1 MSKAQVP
8 VTVYFRIFEIILL
21 VMVIAI
27 IANEVNSAKNG
38 GIYQQKFLSRDL
50 ALVLDSLSNARGN
63 VWYAYNP
70 QLSEPDKYAFSF
82 RNQRVDVNGES
93 WPFAVTTNDRLFA
106 PAQLVKPTAA
116 GFLMTRSG
124 NALVVEPLTS
134 TTPAFNGLLLQC
146 SAEGVALKTIM
157 LDPGHGYNTVT
168 QQGDK
173 GFTAG
178 TLKES
183 ELMLNLAVGIQS
195 QLGATANKNVLG
207 TRALHAEYL
216 TLPDLGTFFAEEA
229 KTTAE
234 RVAVINQHKDAAI
247 ISLHV
252 GKQDKAHNI
261 VKAYVN
267 KDAPSGA
274 YTLACVLLNAIATA
288 YPLDV
293 TGTAI
298 IPVDLNQLSTDDPK
312 QVLLAGRVAIQ
323 IELGNIDLPN
333 NKVLADIPKLASVL
347 AGGLR

>member
-27 IANEVNSAKNG
+27 IANEVNSVRSG
-38 GIYQQKFLSRDL
+38 GIYQRKFLSRDL
-50 ALVLDSLSNARGN
+50 ALVLDSMSNARGN
-63 VWYAYNP
+63 LWYAYNP

-82 RNQRVDVNGES
+82 RNQRVDINGES
-93 WPFAVTTNDRLFA
+93 WPFAVNTNDRVFV
-106 PAQLVKPTAA
+106 PEQPVKPTAA
-116 GFLMTRSG
+116 GFLITRSG
-124 NALVVEPLTS
+124 NALVVEPLTNAS
-134 TTPAFNGLLLQC
+134 AFNGLLLQC
-146 SAEGVALKTIM
+146 SAEGVALKTII
-157 LDPGHGYNTVT
+157 LDPGHGYNTVA

-178 TLKES
+178 VLKES

-234 RVAVINQHKDAAI
+234 RVAVINQHKDAAVV
-247 ISLHV
+247 SLHV
-252 GKQDKAHNI
+252 GKQDKNQNI

-267 KDAPSGA
+267 KDAPASA
-274 YTLACVLLNAIATA
+274 YKLACTLLNAIASTYLVA
-288 YPLDV
+288 I

-298 IPVDLNQLSTDDPK
+298 VPVDLNQLAIDDPR
-312 QVLLAGRVAIQ
+312 QVLLADRAAVQ
-323 IELGNIDLPN
+323 LELGNIDLPN
-333 NKVLADIPKLASVL
+333 NKLLADIPVLASIL

>member
-1 MSKAQVP
+1 MKRAQVP

-27 IANEVNSAKNG
+27 IANEVNSAKTG
-38 GIYQQKFLSRDL
+38 GIYQQKFLSRDM

-93 WPFAVTTNDRLFA
+93 WPFAVNTNDRAFL
-106 PAQLVKPTAA
+106 PEQPVKPTIA
-116 GFLMTRSG
+116 GFLITRSG
-124 NALVVEPLTS
+124 NALVVEPLTQAAQ
-134 TTPAFNGLLLQC
+134 PFNGLLLQC
-146 SAEGVALKTIM
+146 PAAGVALKTIV
-157 LDPGHGYNTVT
+157 LDPGHGYNAVT
-168 QQGDK
+168 KQGDN

-234 RVAVINQHKDAAI
+234 RVAVINQHKDAAL

-252 GKQDKAHNI
+252 GKQEKNQNI

-267 KDAPSGA
+267 KDAPTSA
-274 YTLACVLLNAIATA
+274 YKLACTLLNAIAAA

-298 IPVDLNQLSTDDPK
+298 IPIDLGQLAADNPK
-312 QVLLAGRVAIQ
+312 QVLLSDRAAIQ
-323 IELGNIDLPN
+323 LELGNIDLSN
-333 NKVLADIPKLASVL
+333 NKLLADIPKLASIL